1 MDSRTAPLRPDGS
14 LTSLLVGAAILS
26 ISLLGCVGARPP
38 RTDGDCCRLTGPVSY
53 DCASIE
59 NLGPGAD
66 LDGRCNAVN
75 QGQSCSWDYGVEAC
89 CEKAVA
95 DGFGNV
101 TCGPSG
107 ACCKFTRPV
116 GHDCASIENLGPGAE
131 LDGRC
136 NAVNQG
142 QSCSWDYSDEAC
154 CEKAVADGFGEA
166 SCGPS
171 GKCCI
176 FTGPVGHDCAA
187 IENLGPGADL
197 DGRCNQVNQG
207 QSCSW
212 DYGDVSCCET
222 AVDDGFPGGVVC
234 N

>member
-1 MDSRTAPLRPDGS
+1 MDSRTAPMRPDGS
-14 LTSLLVGAAILS
+14 PTSLLVGVALLS
-26 ISLLGCVGARPP
+26 ITLLGCVGARPP
-38 RTDGDCCRLTGPVSY
+38 RTDGACCRLTGPVSY

-75 QGQSCSWDYGVEAC
+75 QGQSCSWDYGDEMC

-95 DGFGNV
+95 DGFGDA

-107 ACCKFTRPV
+107 ECCK
-116 GHDCASIENLGPGAE
+116 
-131 LDGRC
+131 
-136 NAVNQG
+136 
-142 QSCSWDYSDEAC
+142 
-154 CEKAVADGFGEA
+154 
-166 SCGPS
+166 
-171 GKCCI
+171 
-176 FTGPVGHDCAA
+176 FTGPVGHDCAS

-197 DGRCNQVNQG
+197 DGRCNQVNQS

-212 DYGDVSCCET
+212 DYGDLSCCKT
-222 AVDDGFPGGVVC
+222 AVDDGFPGAVVC